1 MRRLALSILLA
12 LQPYTGCLA
21 ITQKEILTHAA
32 LDIAELYQIPKRSVP
47 KIHVISTHKSTQGW
61 INYWVDN
68 QGNTTAIGD
77 IHIVMDEGG
86 RVALETLC
94 HEMWHLKQALSNRH
108 KITRDN
114 CFFFSKKANFVLE
127 MQALQAV
134 HERDYST
141 ESIYREAE
149 AFYMQEVTKT
159 HPKLTKWFLLIGK

>member
-1 MRRLALSILLA
+1 
-12 LQPYTGCLA
+12 LA

-47 KIHVISTHKSTQGW
+47 KIRVIPTHKSSQGW

-108 KITRDN
+108 KITHDS
-114 CFFFSKKANFVLE
+114 FLSGHKIDFAKKME
-127 MQALQAV
+127 ALQTV

-159 HPKLTKWFLLIGK
+159 HPKLAKWFLLIGK